1 MKIFAEE
8 LRNKEIYSSDGL
20 KLGIIDN
27 LVVDTKTG
35 KVLHI
40 LVWPAE
46 TVDMTRFRVDSQQR
60 IVLPFNKIKSIKDVV
75 IMAPLSE

>member
-8 LRNKEIYSSDGL
+8 LRNKEIDSSDGL

-27 LVVDTKTG
+27 LVVDAKTG

-46 TVDMTRFRVDSQQR
+46 TVDITRFRVDSQQR